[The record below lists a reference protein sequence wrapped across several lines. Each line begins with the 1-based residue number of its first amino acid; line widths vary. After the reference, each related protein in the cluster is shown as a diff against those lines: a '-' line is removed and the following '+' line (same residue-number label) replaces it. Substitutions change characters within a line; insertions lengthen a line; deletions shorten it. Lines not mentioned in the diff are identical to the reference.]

1 MRLGDVEGLG
11 TVYRSDGSAILRSN
25 EKIKKEMHTKFGGV
39 RFKKEGLRFLPGDG
53 KYIFTNKRLILVRRP
68 RTAKE
73 IRRQLAGGGGPD
85 SPATHYSYFYFIK
98 REKTVRNKEDIKE
111 FVELP
116 YTEITALKIGLLGT
130 LIEVQD
136 IKREYQVF
144 VSRKIGKM
152 FKELLKECGIYV

>member
-1 MRLGDVEGLG
+1 MRLGDVEGLDSIYK
-11 TVYRSDGSAILRSN
+11 TDGSVILRGN
-25 EKIKKEMHTKFGGV
+25 EKIKKEMYTKFGGV

-68 RTAKE
+68 RTVKE
-73 IRRQLAGGGGPD
+73 IRRRLAGGGGQRG
-85 SPATHYSYFYFIK
+85 PATHCSYFYFIK
-98 REKTVRNKEDIKE
+98 REKAVRNKEDIKE
-111 FVELP
+111 FVDLP

-136 IKREYQVF
+136 SKREYQVF